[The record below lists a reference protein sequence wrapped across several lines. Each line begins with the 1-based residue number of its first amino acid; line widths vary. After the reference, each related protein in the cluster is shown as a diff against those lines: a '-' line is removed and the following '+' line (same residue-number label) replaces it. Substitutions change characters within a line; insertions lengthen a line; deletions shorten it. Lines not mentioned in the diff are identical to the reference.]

1 MCLRIVVRCL
11 TKQLPYL
18 WAFKFLP
25 QTLPLIFAEYPNKY
39 LCTFL
44 IIFQDKVLEIE
55 TSNSV
60 QILVR
65 ILIQILLYSSY
76 HLCLSIHLK
85 MPQHWV
91 LNIFKFKSLCHFE
104 MPVLNVVF
112 TYTSLITSELD
123 FFFPFFIYSLAI
135 CIFSMINVLPI
146 YLLVLI
152 VFLSTEL
159 SNWLQPGFCW
169 YIQKKPKNKFL
180 HVYFIIGHF
189 PELPYWIQDFG
200 LPQDF

>member
-1 MCLRIVVRCL
+1 MCLRIVVHCL
-11 TKQLPYL
+11 TKQLPYH

-65 ILIQILLYSSY
+65 ILILLLYSSY
-76 HLCLSIHLK
+76 HLCLSTHLK

-104 MPVLNVVF
+104 MPVLNVALI
-112 TYTSLITSELD
+112 YTSLITSELD
-123 FFFPFFIYSLAI
+123 FFSLSSFNHWPFAF
-135 CIFSMINVLPI
+135 
-146 YLLVLI
+146 
-152 VFLSTEL
+152 FL
-159 SNWLQPGFCW
+159 W
-169 YIQKKPKNKFL
+169 
-180 HVYFIIGHF
+180 
-189 PELPYWIQDFG
+189 
-200 LPQDF
+200 